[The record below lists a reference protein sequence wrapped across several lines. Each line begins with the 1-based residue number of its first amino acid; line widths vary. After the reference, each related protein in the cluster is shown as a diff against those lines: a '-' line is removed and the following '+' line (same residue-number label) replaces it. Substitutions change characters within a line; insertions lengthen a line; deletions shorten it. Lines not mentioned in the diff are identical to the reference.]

1 MFKLCARQIN
11 PSTYK
16 EMIKNEM
23 RCRDDMPKQYEDA
36 GTGLCVITFTS
47 VSSLVTFGML
57 SLHLISFL
65 IVSL

>member
-36 GTGLCVITFTS
+36 GTGLCNSYTMVAGIYRRKPP
-47 VSSLVTFGML
+47 
-57 SLHLISFL
+57 
-65 IVSL
+65 